1 MSVSLSNQRFDIC
14 VSGSGIVG
22 KALALALSCDGW
34 RVAWAAGPTG
44 GEATT
49 PQREDVRT
57 YALNAQT
64 VVLLQRLRVW
74 EGIAP
79 HVTPLHDMRIEG
91 DAAGHLAF
99 SAWQQCVPELGF
111 IADAGV
117 MEQVLSDALR
127 YAPHVEKVADV
138 PGSVP
143 LWAICEGKH
152 SSQRTLLRSQGQVH
166 FERQAYEHW
175 GVAARLTHDM
185 PHNGVARQWFFA
197 SETSPDVLA
206 LLPFHAPQPGASYG
220 LVWSTAP
227 AHAKE
232 LVAMEAAAFEQ
243 ALHAR
248 LAAGLPEADQPW
260 RSLKLASSVAA
271 WPLARGCA
279 KPWVG
284 QGWALLGDAAHVVHP
299 LAGQGLNLGLGD
311 VSALVKVLH
320 DARESEPWRSIG
332 DERVLKRYER
342 ARWFDTQAMLTL
354 TDALV
359 HLFGNGSP
367 VVRDIRNI
375 GMNAVN
381 RLGPLKRWLVN
392 QALGQQDF
400 SSTGH
405 P

>member
-1 MSVSLSNQRFDIC
+1 MGNPKADHSFDVC

-22 KALALALSCDGW
+22 KALALALSRDGW
-34 RVAWAAGPTG
+34 KVAWAAGPAG

-49 PQREDVRT
+49 PQREDVRA

-64 VVLLQRLRVW
+64 VALLQRLRVW

-79 HVTPLHDMRIEG
+79 HATPLHDMRIEG
-91 DAAGHLAF
+91 DAAGHLGF
-99 SAWQQCVPELGF
+99 SAWQQCVTELGF

-117 MEQVLSDALR
+117 MEQVLAEALR
-127 YAPHVEKVADV
+127 YAPHVVKVAEV
-138 PGSVP
+138 PANVP

-152 SSQRTLLRSQGQVH
+152 SAQRAQLRAEGHVQ

-175 GVAARLTHDM
+175 GVAARLTHAL

-197 SETSPDVLA
+197 SDTSPDVLA

-220 LVWSTAP
+220 LVWSTP
-227 AHAKE
+227 PDNAKR
-232 LVAMEAAAFEQ
+232 LVAMNAAEFEQ

-248 LAAGLPEADQPW
+248 LAAGQPEADQPW
-260 RSLKLASSVAA
+260 RSLKLVSSVAA

-284 QGWALLGDAAHVVHP
+284 KGWALLGDAAHLVHP
-299 LAGQGLNLGLGD
+299 LAGQGLNLGLAD
-311 VSALVKVLH
+311 VAALVQVLH
-320 DARESEPWRSIG
+320 EAREAEPWRSIG
-332 DERVLKRYER
+332 DERVLQRYER

-354 TDALV
+354 TDSLV
-359 HLFGNGSP
+359 HLFGNANP
-367 VVRDIRNI
+367 VVRDLRNM

-381 RLGPLKRWLVN
+381 GLGPLKRWLVN